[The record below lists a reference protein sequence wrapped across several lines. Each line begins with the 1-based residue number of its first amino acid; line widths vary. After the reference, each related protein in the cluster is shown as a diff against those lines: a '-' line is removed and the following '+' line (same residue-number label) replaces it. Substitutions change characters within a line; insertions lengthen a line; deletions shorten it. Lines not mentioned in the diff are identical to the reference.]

1 MALEDLVGDRYINAL
16 LESNPVGATDA
27 KSFLDEHLRG
37 MKNVLKKTFPGIIG
51 PVTATQSELNNGYAA
66 YPSGTKSFFIQAA
79 APSGWTQDVTYND
92 MMLRVVNTAGGG
104 LGGSW
109 TISGATVGST
119 VVAQAQL
126 PTHAHTGAF
135 SGGTHEHTFP
145 VGVSGAYTG
154 TMPDE
159 TTANDSVTWTETT
172 STTGAHLHT
181 FTTGGTGGG
190 TGHTHSLTMG
200 ALWRPSYVDVICCIR
215 V

>member
-1 MALEDLVGDRYINAL
+1 MPCTSPCTACC
-16 LESNPVGATDA
+16 ESMQMRPCCTCCFCPSDTIISSSLIRHCTCISTTNTYR
-27 KSFLDEHLRG
+27 KSVF
-37 MKNVLKKTFPGIIG
+37 MCSF
-51 PVTATQSELNNGYAA
+51 SE
-66 YPSGTKSFFIQAA
+66 
-79 APSGWTQDVTYND
+79 
-92 MMLRVVNTAGGG
+92 
-104 LGGSW
+104 
-109 TISGATVGST
+109 
-119 VVAQAQL
+119 
-126 PTHAHTGAF
+126 
-135 SGGTHEHTFP
+135 GTHEHTFP